1 MAAFDPAISRIAAQQ
16 LTNRLDIGFIAT
28 AHVCRPCAS
37 APGRIR
43 KTLYAK
49 QYDRFFALQHK
60 IHGFQ
65 AAAKLRAGTGR
76 QVPDLL
82 GNAPT
87 TRFPG

>member
-1 MAAFDPAISRIAAQQ
+1 MADPAITKIAAQQ
-16 LTNRLDIGFIAT
+16 LTNRLDIRFIAS

-60 IHGFQ
+60 FHGFPT
-65 AAAKLRAGTGR
+65 AAKLRAGTGR

-82 GNAPT
+82 GNPQQQAF
-87 TRFPG
+87 RG